1 MSDPNLFTCAKCGAE
16 IIACNCGCSTGYAV
30 LPDVGKICY
39 DCSAEVE
46 RQFMR
51 DNGHSVLYLTFKE
64 HSGVAQGYGS
74 YEITDWP
81 GRLRIPVAMYREGG
95 YSMFGLR
102 FDCWFLFE
110 GEVWHGV
117 KCGENHDTIHVR
129 RTKYTSLDK
138 VR

>member
-1 MSDPNLFTCAKCGAE
+1 MTNHNLFVCAKCGAE
-16 IIACNCGCSTGYAV
+16 IITCDCGCGTGYAI
-30 LPDVGKICY
+30 LPDIGKICY
-39 DCSAEVE
+39 DCSAEIE
-46 RQFMR
+46 KQFMR
-51 DNGHSVLYLTFKE
+51 DNGRSVIYLCEKST
-64 HSGVAQGYGS
+64 G

-81 GRLRIPVAMYREGG
+81 GRLRIPVAMYKEGHHNIAG
-95 YSMFGLR
+95 TR
-102 FDCWFLFE
+102 TDVWFLFE